1 VFTELSLRNFKGWA
15 STGNVRLAPV
25 TVFFGTNS
33 SGKTSLLQSILLLKQ
48 TAESSDRR
56 RVLHAGDDRSLV
68 DLGTPEDL
76 MYKHAVDGTLHI
88 ALAWSVPPTDKPVSL
103 GGNPVSDLAFSVDL
117 RLTPEGQPFVESF
130 RYRAGALEIGVKRK
144 KHDEYDLVASG
155 IALKRRRGRAWPLPP
170 PLRFY
175 GFPDEAVNYYADI
188 DWLPDL
194 AFALEQQLRRVHYV
208 GPLREYPKRSYL
220 WAGDQPEN
228 VGARGQSAVPALLAA
243 RMNQKRVGY
252 GEGKGTRYW
261 EFEEVIADWLK
272 RMGVI
277 HDFRV
282 VPLGKNRKDYEVR
295 VKRTAASTE
304 VLVTDVGFG
313 VSQLLP
319 VLVQS
324 YYAPAGSTVIF
335 EQPEI
340 HLHPKV
346 AADLADVLIDASVAC
361 GVQFIV
367 ESHSEHFLQRLQRR
381 IAERKTEESRVTIDE
396 THVALYACDV
406 AEGASRISDL
416 QVDEFG
422 NIHKWPKDFFGDPVA
437 DAAARA
443 KATIARKKQS
453 A

>member
-1 VFTELSLRNFKGWA
+1 MFTELSLRNFKGW
-15 STGNVRLAPV
+15 SDTGTVRLAPI

-76 MYKHAVDGTLHI
+76 MHRHAMDGVLHI
-88 ALAWSVPPTDKPVSL
+88 ELAWTVPPTDKPVSF
-103 GGNPVSDLAFSVDL
+103 GGAPLSDLSFSVDA
-117 RLTPEGQPFVESF
+117 RLTPEGQPFIEGFKYGS
-130 RYRAGALEIGVKRK
+130 GSLEIGVKRK
-144 KHDEYDLVASG
+144 KDDEYELVATG
-155 IALKRRRGRAWPLPP
+155 IALKRRPGRAWPLPP

-175 GFPDEAVNYYADI
+175 GFPDEAVNYHKDL

-194 AFALEQQLRRVHYV
+194 AFALEQQLRRVQYV

-220 WAGDQPEN
+220 WAGDQPET
-228 VGARGQSAVPALLAA
+228 VGTRGELAVPALLAA
-243 RMNQKRVGY
+243 RMNHRKIGY
-252 GEGKGTRYW
+252 GEGRGTRYW
-261 EFEEVIADWLK
+261 EFEELIADWLK

-282 VPLGKNRKDYEVR
+282 VQLGKNRKDYEVR
-295 VKRTAASTE
+295 VKRTSASTE

-319 VLVQS
+319 VLVQC
-324 YYAPAGSTVIF
+324 YYAPEGSTVIF

-346 AADLADVLIDASVAC
+346 AADLADVFVDASNAC
-361 GVQFIV
+361 GLQFIV

-381 IAERKTEESRVTIDE
+381 IAEKTTDE
-396 THVALYACDV
+396 TRVALYACDV
-406 AEGASRISDL
+406 VEGASRISDL
-416 QVDEFG
+416 EIDEFG
-422 NIHKWPKDFFGDPVA
+422 NIHKWPKDFFGDPVG
-437 DAAARA
+437 DAAART
-443 KATIARKKQS
+443 KAALARKKQG